1 MKLTK
6 QLISEIEKH
15 SNEINEL
22 QYGQVV
28 LIIHKGKLARGQI
41 TKNFEPTDIPDSGR
55 SKP

>member
-1 MKLTK
+1 MRLTE

-15 SNEINEL
+15 SNEIDEL

-28 LIIHKGKLARGQI
+28 LIIHKGKLTRGQI
-41 TKNFEPTDIPDSGR
+41 TKNFEPTDTRQRG